1 MPVLA
6 LAGPFLHNSALIK
19 ELLEKRLPD
28 WSIVKS
34 TDAAASA
41 AQVAVC
47 WNQPHGIWHQLPA
60 VRMAHSIGVGVDHL
74 LADPTLPDVP
84 VCKVLDDDQ
93 VRRMDEYV
101 LWCTLYYHRGFDL
114 AARRQRE
121 KTWQRPPNRRA
132 SQVTVGIMGLGQIG
146 QQIAATLYRRGYD
159 VRGWSRSGKP
169 VDGVH
174 VHAGDAGL
182 GPFLRELD
190 ILVCMLPLTSETTG
204 ILDRSLFARLKPG
217 ARLIQCGRGPQLNEE
232 DLVAALDSGQLGGAV
247 MDVFNEEPL
256 SSDNVL
262 WDHPGIL
269 VTPHM
274 AAVMPL
280 PDVVDQIAENCE
292 RLLSGAPLLRVV
304 ERSAGY

>member
-6 LAGPFLHNSALIK
+6 LAGPFLHGSVLIR
-19 ELLEKRLPD
+19 ELLEKRLPG

-34 TDAAASA
+34 TDAAARA
-41 AQVAVC
+41 AEVAVC
-47 WNQPHGIWHQLPA
+47 WNQPHGIWDQLPA
-60 VRMAHSIGVGVDHL
+60 LRMAHSIGVGVDHL
-74 LADPTLPDVP
+74 FADPTFPNVP
-84 VCKVLDDDQ
+84 VCKVIDDDQ

-114 AARRQRE
+114 AASSQRE
-121 KTWQRPPNRRA
+121 KVWQRPPNRRA
-132 SQVTVGIMGLGQIG
+132 NQVTVGVMGLGQIG
-146 QQIAATLYRRGYD
+146 SRIAATLCQQGYD
-159 VRGWSRSGKP
+159 LRGWSRSGKP
-169 VDGVH
+169 IDGVR
-174 VHAGDAGL
+174 VYGGEAGL

-204 ILDRSLFARLKPG
+204 ILDGRLFARLKPG
-217 ARLIQCGRGPQLNEE
+217 ARLVQCGRGPQLNEV

-247 MDVFNEEPL
+247 VDVFNEEPL
-256 SSDNVL
+256 PLENVL
-262 WDHPGIL
+262 WEHPKIL